1 MFKEHFCKSCLLLW
15 YEIIV
20 KLYCVVLLKFYCC
33 KGTMCEICIFVLSLV
48 IKTLAAYMND
58 VGAGLRSAIIRPP
71 DL

>member
-1 MFKEHFCKSCLLLW
+1 M
-15 YEIIV
+15 

-58 VGAGLRSAIIRPP
+58 VGAGLHSAIIRPP